1 MSVRKHRGASRRSS
15 EYSFDECQS
24 MISVEK
30 YPNNTKTSNRRLNKS
45 YHAGS
50 EHTVRSKRSRRSY
63 PGDQRLMPSA
73 GSRRPRPSGIKM
85 IELDLETRTII
96 RRIAF
101 STLIAA
107 GAVCLICAIAKLRHI
122 QEEKRRNA
130 WIDKSEFWT
139 DFFYNQ
145 FACSGVGIASI
156 IVGLIF
162 V

>member
-1 MSVRKHRGASRRSS
+1 
-15 EYSFDECQS
+15 

-107 GAVCLICAIAKLRHI
+107 GKIFSYIYHMFTRKRCLLKNCSGAVCLICAIAKLRHI

>member
-1 MSVRKHRGASRRSS
+1 MGNFPTPVTAQ
-15 EYSFDECQS
+15 CQS
-24 MISVEK
+24 ESIEE
-30 YPNNTKTSNRRLNKS
+30 RQED
-45 YHAGS
+45 H
-50 EHTVRSKRSRRSY
+50 
-63 PGDQRLMPSA
+63 RLMPSA

-101 STLIAA
+101 SMLIAA

-156 IVGLIF
+156 IVG
-162 V
+162 